1 MNQQPQKPAPP
12 VMILA
17 CSGASNVGQLSNQ
30 AAVELTREGFGQMF
44 CLAAI
49 GAHLEKFVRYARNVP
64 SMVAIDGCTVGCIRV
79 ILQHA
84 EVPLRNY
91 VVLTELGI
99 VKNMNSILEKT
110 DIDKVKLAVR
120 DGMKSGPAFSTLN
133 PSDGGC
139 CGS

>member
-1 MNQQPQKPAPP
+1 MAQQKT
-12 VMILA
+12 MILA

-44 CLAAI
+44 CVAAI
-49 GAHLEKFVRYARNVP
+49 GAHLPKFVNYAQKVP
-64 SMVAIDGCTVGCIRV
+64 SMVAIDGCSVGCIRA
-79 ILQHA
+79 ILEHTGA
-84 EVPLRNY
+84 PLRNY

-99 VKNMNSILEKT
+99 EKNMNSNLGKDDIEK
-110 DIDKVKLAVR
+110 IKQAVR
-120 DGMKSGPAFSTLN
+120 SSMKNDHVFPTPN